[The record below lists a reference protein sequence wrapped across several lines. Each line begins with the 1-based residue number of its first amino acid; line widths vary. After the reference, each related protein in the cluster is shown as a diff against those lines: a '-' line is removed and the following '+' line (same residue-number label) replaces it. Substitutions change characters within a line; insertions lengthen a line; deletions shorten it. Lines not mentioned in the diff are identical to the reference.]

1 MDTYKTLC
9 LLGRQPQ
16 LGIAE
21 LESLYGPEHVKPL
34 AGAALLTLPAEDVNF
49 KRLGGTI
56 KTARILSVLGS
67 NDWPSAK
74 KFLIE
79 AIPEHLK
86 YVEGKL
92 TLGLS
97 VYGLSVNVKKLNQ
110 DLLELKKIIKATGKP
125 VRIVPNKS
133 LELNSAQVLHNKLT
147 HKGGWE
153 LILYKDGDQTILA
166 QTLFIQDI
174 EAYAARDQARPARDA
189 RVGML
194 PPKLAQIMINLAN
207 LPDSA
212 RLLDPFCGTG
222 VVLQEA
228 MLMGYHV
235 LGTDID
241 ARMVDYTK
249 QNLAWLVAKYPRLDT
264 QAAVEIGDATAYSW
278 PRFSGVVSE
287 AFLGRPLG
295 SLPARDVLQDIVQDV
310 NVIIKKFLNN
320 LGPQLKSGQKVVL
333 AVPAWRIPSDQKN
346 KSVHTALGAGEKRS
360 EAYKQYGERASET
373 ATTRGGTSV
382 GGVLGSAREQ
392 ADARFIFLPLLDKL
406 TEMGYN
412 YLDLQHVARDDLCY
426 YREDQVVAR
435 QLLRIEKK

>member
-1 MDTYKTLC
+1 MDTYKTL
-9 LLGRQPQ
+9 LILGRQPE

-21 LESLYGPEHVKPL
+21 LESLYGPEHLKPL
-34 AGAALLTLPAEDVNF
+34 AGAALLSLPAEDVNF

-56 KTARILSVLGS
+56 KTARILSVLNS
-67 NDWPSAK
+67 DDWPSAK

-86 YVEGKL
+86 HVEGKL

-97 VYGLSVNVKKLNQ
+97 VYGLSVTPKKLNQ
-110 DLLELKKIIKATGKP
+110 DLLELKKVIKATGKP
-125 VRIVPNKS
+125 VRIVPNKN
-133 LELNSAQVLHNKLT
+133 LGLNSAQVLHNKLI
-147 HKGGWE
+147 HRGGWE
-153 LILYKDGDQTILA
+153 LILYKDGSQTILA

-174 EAYAARDQARPARDA
+174 EAYGARDQARPARDA

-194 PPKLAQIMINLAN
+194 PPKLAQIMINLAS
-207 LPDSA
+207 LPAGA

-235 LGTDID
+235 LGTDLD

-249 QNLAWLVAKYPRLDT
+249 QNLAWLVAKYPQLDS
-264 QAAVEIGDATAYSW
+264 QAAVEVGDATTYTW

-287 AFLGRPLG
+287 AFLGRPLNN
-295 SLPARDVLQDIVQDV
+295 LPAPDKLKDIVQDA
-310 NVIIKKFLNN
+310 NIIIKKFLNN

-333 AVPAWRIPSDQKN
+333 AVPAWRKP
-346 KSVHTALGAGEKRS
+346 GGELI
-360 EAYKQYGERASET
+360 Y
-373 ATTRGGTSV
+373 
-382 GGVLGSAREQ
+382 
-392 ADARFIFLPLLDKL
+392 LPLLDKL

-412 YLDLQHVARDDLCY
+412 YLDLQHVARNDLCY

-435 QLLRIEKK
+435 QILRIEKK